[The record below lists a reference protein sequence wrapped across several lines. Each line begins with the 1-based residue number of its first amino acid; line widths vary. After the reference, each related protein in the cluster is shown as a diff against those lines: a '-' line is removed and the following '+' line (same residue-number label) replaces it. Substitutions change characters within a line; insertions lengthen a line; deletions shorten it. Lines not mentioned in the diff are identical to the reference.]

1 MIVLASKWTENS
13 SSTVL
18 YHIPARLCK
27 KHSQFFLPDQSLSQ
41 YLKELAVLEM
51 MCNINLDYDPLTKI
65 QMISGP
71 VTHVE
76 KFVWSAPSSYGNTLA
91 GMNWKDNERQMVDE
105 VASMLQQYEYPSSS
119 LWACVLAMG
128 NCPSSSSS
136 LKTICTAPHL

>member
-27 KHSQFFLPDQSLSQ
+27 KHSQFFLPDQSLSH

-91 GMNWKDNERQMVDE
+91 GMNWKAEENSTVDE
-105 VASMLQQYEYPSSS
+105 LSS
-119 LWACVLAMG
+119 LL
-128 NCPSSSSS
+128 
-136 LKTICTAPHL
+136 